1 MTLTA
6 TAIHEALDTQGL
18 LADSR
23 GAGAYALRVDTP
35 ADPEAVARAW
45 LSEVDAALP
54 HEAFARLSRERVAYV
69 GGSSDVYSRLQD
81 HGDAQVRQ
89 ATFLEV
95 FDPVDLIDVW
105 PADDPFRAERRV
117 ARALSRDGWVCW
129 VDGEVW

>member
-6 TAIHEALDTQGL
+6 TDIHERLDTAGL
-18 LADSR
+18 LSDSR
-23 GAGAYALRVDTP
+23 GPGAYALRVDTP
-35 ADPEAVARAW
+35 ADRESVARAW

-69 GGSSDVYSRLQD
+69 GGSKDVYSRLQD

-95 FDPVDLIDVW
+95 FDAVDLLDVW

-117 ARALSRDGWVCW
+117 ARELSRDGWAVW
-129 VDGEVW
+129 TDGELW